1 MTQTITELLNQVR
14 EFRSSNQTKT
24 DDIRTASKAL
34 REAGDKVAL
43 SWSGSFAG
51 YHSELYFRNFQRP
64 SGLRESF
71 DPEWGG
77 IHGVP
82 DGWKARTEDEV
93 KGRIEELAHASLKGI
108 EDSTDSLLAG
118 AKNLQREI
126 LIQLASVE
134 ATMTDADKNLLKKI
148 EGLKWTSKKGGYI
161 QANMPKTFMSRDS
174 RAMAQGIRLPAHLY
188 YDAVAY
194 DCAEQCA
201 DIEEFLSDAERLLR
215 QLDARSTTQVP
226 SDGRQ
231 SALALVR
238 TICARFHTVTTQLRH
253 RHNDRA
259 TLTVTDE
266 YDVQDLLYALLRLH
280 FDDVRP
286 EEWTP
291 SYAGGASR
299 MDFLLKEEKIV
310 VEAKM
315 TRTGLTDKQIAD
327 QLIIDAARY
336 KAHAD
341 CKKLVCFVYDPES
354 RVRNPRGVESD
365 LEKLS
370 SAELAVIAI
379 IAP

>member
-118 AKNLQREI
+118 AKN
-126 LIQLASVE
+126 
-134 ATMTDADKNLLKKI
+134 
-148 EGLKWTSKKGGYI
+148 
-161 QANMPKTFMSRDS
+161 
-174 RAMAQGIRLPAHLY
+174 
-188 YDAVAY
+188 
-194 DCAEQCA
+194 
-201 DIEEFLSDAERLLR
+201 
-215 QLDARSTTQVP
+215 ARSTTQVP